1 MLLLP
6 EDATPFLSQFFKVCT
21 YSHSFLK
28 RIDSLSIFRYQH
40 LLVSIQPAKRR
51 LHPYTFAPPFINC
64 LQICPSL
71 LWYEILEYNWHKYNH
86 KFWKPIFQ
94 LWILE
99 YFKIDEN
106 KLNFDISFFDKI
118 DNVLT
123 IFFGNTLIIICQ
135 NLMSNSKFSS
145 FSNYF

>member
-1 MLLLP
+1 MQLRFYLS
-6 EDATPFLSQFFKVCT
+6 FLKFARI
-21 YSHSFLK
+21 HILFLK

-40 LLVSIQPAKRR
+40 LLVLIQPAKRR
-51 LHPYTFAPPFINC
+51 LHPYTIAPPFINC

-94 LWILE
+94 LWILK

-106 KLNFDISFFDKI
+106 KLNFDFSFFDKI
-118 DNVLT
+118 DNTLT
-123 IFFGNTLIIICQ
+123 IFFLVI
-135 NLMSNSKFSS
+135 L
-145 FSNYF
+145 